1 MAAEEGDWETS
12 EAKCLQTISL
22 DQPHTPFPDG
32 YSCMALMLLQ
42 QERNAETA
50 AYQALAE
57 ERATV
62 HRRDV
67 TLIRMRLLNDQDRCE
82 ESRALA
88 QDWLDARP
96 YSIFGHAHGRR
107 QLSLRQRFRNP
118 PPPISVGPW
127 TRCPSRWVTPACW
140 PRAYARDDKALEARA
155 RVE

>member
-1 MAAEEGDWETS
+1 M
-12 EAKCLQTISL
+12 QTITL
-22 DQPHTPFPDG
+22 DQPHTPFPDA

-67 TLIRMRLLNDQDRCE
+67 TLIRMRLLNDQDLCS

-88 QDWLDARP
+88 EEWLEARP
-96 YSIFGHAHGRR
+96 YSISAMRMVGVSYLCEERFHNGGHLFPKDAGRAAAIGERCTAAGNRLCPRWKGAGGAGAH
-107 QLSLRQRFRNP
+107 
-118 PPPISVGPW
+118 
-127 TRCPSRWVTPACW
+127 
-140 PRAYARDDKALEARA
+140 
-155 RVE
+155 